1 MTTFGVFWIMVV
13 VTAIIYY
20 PSLQAP
26 WYLDDIPVIVQNPM
40 IRNLGESLGTV
51 FQARGPAVSSFALN
65 FYYGGLDPFGY
76 HLVNLSLHLC
86 CGYIIFLLLRRVERN
101 GVLLPAL
108 GALLFIAH
116 PLQTQ
121 AVTYVVQR
129 MAILAACFFLLSL
142 YLFVRARERLTA
154 GVSFAAPGHLS
165 FYLAAI
171 FAGSFAFLSKEN
183 TVVLPLVL
191 YLFVRL
197 LLPPANDSRRLLLSL
212 LPLAALSLI
221 LVAVRLLLPLS
232 SGQTLA
238 KLAGI
243 SHLPSANVL
252 SPLHYL
258 VTEFVVLWIYIRML
272 VLPYGQ
278 ALEHGV
284 DIATS
289 LLEWRHL
296 FAGAG
301 LLLLGFLAVKIRRRQ
316 PLITAGIA
324 WFFLTLAVE
333 SSVIPLDPLYEH
345 RLYLPMFGFVLVLLG
360 LMRRLPGSRSSAVV
374 LLVMVISCLLLSWQ
388 RNRLWADPIAFYQD
402 NLAKTPGNERVLTD
416 LSLLLQ
422 GDGQSAAA
430 EKLLLQALESH
441 PDYIPAMM
449 GLIGA
454 YNSQRRL
461 SEALAVARRGV
472 EKYPHSPVLLRAL
485 ATLYSNSGDIE
496 RAVEILGCALEDNSE
511 QVPLLIDRA
520 IALARLGHLPE
531 AEVDFR
537 KALSLA
543 PGNPEARNGHVL
555 ILKGQD
561 KPVN

>member
-1 MTTFGVFWIMVV
+1 
-13 VTAIIYY
+13 
-20 PSLQAP
+20 
-26 WYLDDIPVIVQNPM
+26 
-40 IRNLGESLGTV
+40 
-51 FQARGPAVSSFALN
+51 
-65 FYYGGLDPFGY
+65 
-76 HLVNLSLHLC
+76 
-86 CGYIIFLLLRRVERN
+86 
-101 GVLLPAL
+101 
-108 GALLFIAH
+108 
-116 PLQTQ
+116 
-121 AVTYVVQR
+121 
-129 MAILAACFFLLSL
+129 
-142 YLFVRARERLTA
+142 
-154 GVSFAAPGHLS
+154 
-165 FYLAAI
+165 
-171 FAGSFAFLSKEN
+171 
-183 TVVLPLVL
+183 
-191 YLFVRL
+191 
-197 LLPPANDSRRLLLSL
+197 
-212 LPLAALSLI
+212 
-221 LVAVRLLLPLS
+221 
-232 SGQTLA
+232 
-238 KLAGI
+238 
-243 SHLPSANVL
+243 
-252 SPLHYL
+252 
-258 VTEFVVLWIYIRML
+258 
-272 VLPYGQ
+272 
-278 ALEHGV
+278 
-284 DIATS
+284 
-289 LLEWRHL
+289 
-296 FAGAG
+296 
-301 LLLLGFLAVKIRRRQ
+301 
-316 PLITAGIA
+316 
-324 WFFLTLAVE
+324 
-333 SSVIPLDPLYEH
+333 
-345 RLYLPMFGFVLVLLG
+345 MFGFVLVLLG

-422 GDGQSAAA
+422 RDGQSAAA

-543 PGNPEARNGHVL
+543 PGNPEARNGLVL